1 MEAYN
6 MNAYQLIMKLQL
18 KMQQDPIFANKFNS
32 AVSKLNS
39 IPGLQQQ
46 VLKIAQMN
54 NESERQK
61 ALDKLPIEVK
71 NTVTEI
77 LQILES

>member
-1 MEAYN
+1 

-18 KMQQDPIFANKFNS
+18 KMQDPVFANKFNA

-46 VLKIAQMN
+46 VLKIAQIN
-54 NESERQK
+54 DENQRQK
-61 ALDKLPIEVK
+61 ALDKLPPEVK

-77 LQILES
+77 LKLLES